1 MSNLF
6 MKIFSKIKNF
16 NESIYKNKIIKYN
29 RLNQFIKESPMK
41 DLILSKLQRLG
52 KAMML
57 PVAVLPVAALLL
69 RFGAKDLLNIP
80 FINASGN
87 AIFANLALIFAIGIA
102 MGLAK
107 DNNGTAALS
116 GAISYLVI
124 NTGATTINNS
134 IKMGILAGIWAGIL
148 GATMYNKYK
157 DTVLPDWLGFF
168 GGKRF
173 VPIIT
178 SFYSIISA
186 AFLGYAFP
194 IFQNLL
200 DKFGQWMI
208 GTGSIGLGI
217 YGFLQ
222 RMLIPFG
229 LHHVLNTIVRFSFG
243 SYVDP
248 ITGKTIIG
256 DQVRFFAG
264 DPTAGIYMTGGFLVM
279 MFGLPAAALAIY
291 KSSKIEN
298 RKAIAGMLISVS
310 LTSFLTGITEPIEFL
325 FMFTAPILYV
335 VHALL
340 TGLAYMVTYLFG
352 IRHGFG
358 FSSGV
363 TDYLLNWG
371 LATKPALI
379 IPLGFVYALLY
390 FSIFYFVINK
400 FDLKIIGREDDRET
414 TEVQE
419 NFLKENTITDL
430 AKLYLDK
437 LGGPNNISIMDSCI
451 TRLRVSLKDTGEIND
466 DSLKAIGASGVI
478 RFGKNDMQVI
488 VGTKAGLISEE
499 IRKMLKGE

>member
-1 MSNLF
+1 
-6 MKIFSKIKNF
+6 
-16 NESIYKNKIIKYN
+16 
-29 RLNQFIKESPMK
+29 MK
-41 DLILSKLQRLG
+41 DKILGSLQQLG

-69 RFGAKDLLNIP
+69 RFGAKDLLDIP

-87 AIFANLALIFAIGIA
+87 AIFSNLALIFAIGIVL
-102 MGLAK
+102 GLAK

-116 GAISYLVI
+116 GAISYLII
-124 NTGATTINNS
+124 NTGATTINS
-134 IKMGILAGIWAGIL
+134 KIKMGILAGIWAGVL
-148 GATMYNKYK
+148 GARMYNKYK
-157 DTVLPDWLGFF
+157 DTVLPEWLGFF

-178 SFYSIISA
+178 AFYSLISA
-186 AFLGYAFP
+186 AFLGYIFP
-194 IFQNLL
+194 IVQNIL

-208 GTGSIGLGI
+208 DTGSIGLVI
-217 YGFLQ
+217 YGFFQ

-243 SYVDP
+243 SYLDP
-248 ITGKTIIG
+248 VTGKTIIG

-264 DPTAGIYMTGGFLVM
+264 DPNAGIYMTGGFLVM

-298 RKAIAGMLISVS
+298 RKAIAGMLLSVS

-335 VHALL
+335 IHALL
-340 TGLAYMVTYLFG
+340 TGLAYMITYLFG

-358 FSSGV
+358 FSSGL

-371 LATKPALI
+371 LATKPAMI
-379 IPLGFVYALLY
+379 IPLGIIYFILY
-390 FSIFYFVINK
+390 FSIFYFVIIK
-400 FDLKIIGREDDRET
+400 FNLKTLGREDDKET
-414 TEVQE
+414 TETQE
-419 NFLKENTITDL
+419 ELIKNEGILGVSKR
-430 AKLYLDK
+430 YLDL
-437 LGGPNNISIMDSCI
+437 LGGASNIKIMDSCI
-451 TRLRVSLKDTGEIND
+451 TRLRVSLEDASKINEND
-466 DSLKAIGASGVI
+466 LKKIGASGVVKL
-478 RFGKNDMQVI
+478 GKNDVQVI

-499 IRKMLKGE
+499 IKRIIKGE

>member
-1 MSNLF
+1 
-6 MKIFSKIKNF
+6 
-16 NESIYKNKIIKYN
+16 
-29 RLNQFIKESPMK
+29 MK
-41 DLILSKLQRLG
+41 DKILGSLQQLG

-69 RFGAKDLLNIP
+69 RFGAKDLLDIP

-87 AIFANLALIFAIGIA
+87 AIFSNLALIFAIGIA
-102 MGLAK
+102 LGLAK

-116 GAISYLVI
+116 GAISYLII
-124 NTGATTINNS
+124 NTGATTINS
-134 IKMGILAGIWAGIL
+134 KIKMGILAGIWAGVL
-148 GATMYNKYK
+148 GARMYNKYK
-157 DTVLPDWLGFF
+157 DTILPEWLGFF

-178 SFYSIISA
+178 AFYSLISA
-186 AFLGYAFP
+186 AFLGYIFP
-194 IFQNLL
+194 IVQNIL

-208 GTGSIGLGI
+208 DTGSIGLVI
-217 YGFLQ
+217 YGFFQ

-243 SYVDP
+243 SYLDP
-248 ITGKTIIG
+248 VTGKTIIG

-264 DPTAGIYMTGGFLVM
+264 DPSAGIYMTGGFLVM

-298 RKAIAGMLISVS
+298 RKAIAGMLLSVS

-335 VHALL
+335 IHALL
-340 TGLAYMVTYLFG
+340 TGFAYMITYLFG

-358 FSSGV
+358 FSSGL

-371 LATKPALI
+371 LATKPGMI
-379 IPLGFVYALLY
+379 IPLGIVYFMLY
-390 FSIFYFVINK
+390 FSIFYFVIIK
-400 FDLKIIGREDDRET
+400 FNLKTLGREDDKET
-414 TEVQE
+414 TETQE
-419 NFLKENTITDL
+419 ELIKNEGILGVSKR
-430 AKLYLDK
+430 YLDL
-437 LGGPNNISIMDSCI
+437 LGGASNIKIMDSCI
-451 TRLRVSLKDTGEIND
+451 TRLRVSLEDTSKINEND
-466 DSLKAIGASGVI
+466 FKKIGASGVI
-478 RFGKNDMQVI
+478 KLGKNDIQVV

-499 IRKMLKGE
+499 IKRIIKGE

>member
-1 MSNLF
+1 
-6 MKIFSKIKNF
+6 
-16 NESIYKNKIIKYN
+16 
-29 RLNQFIKESPMK
+29 MK
-41 DLILSKLQRLG
+41 DKILGSLQQLG

-69 RFGAKDLLNIP
+69 RFGAKDLLDIP

-87 AIFANLALIFAIGIA
+87 AIFSNLALIFAIGIA
-102 MGLAK
+102 LGLAK

-116 GAISYLVI
+116 GAISYLII
-124 NTGATTINNS
+124 NTGATTINS
-134 IKMGILAGIWAGIL
+134 KIKMGILAGIWAGIL
-148 GATMYNKYK
+148 GARMYNKYK
-157 DTVLPDWLGFF
+157 DTVLPEWLGFF

-178 SFYSIISA
+178 AFYSLISA
-186 AFLGYAFP
+186 AFLGYIFP
-194 IFQNLL
+194 IVQNVL

-208 GTGSIGLGI
+208 DTGSIGLVI
-217 YGFLQ
+217 YGFFQ

-243 SYVDP
+243 SYLDP
-248 ITGKTIIG
+248 VTGKTIIG

-264 DPTAGIYMTGGFLVM
+264 DPNAGIYMTGGFLVM

-298 RKAIAGMLISVS
+298 RKAIAGMLLSVS

-335 VHALL
+335 IHALL
-340 TGLAYMVTYLFG
+340 TGFAYMITYLFG

-358 FSSGV
+358 FSSGL

-371 LATKPALI
+371 LATKPAMI
-379 IPLGFVYALLY
+379 IPLGIIYFILY
-390 FSIFYFVINK
+390 FSIFYFIIIK
-400 FDLKIIGREDDRET
+400 FNLKTLGREDDKET
-414 TEVQE
+414 TETQE
-419 NFLKENTITDL
+419 ELLKNEGLIGIS
-430 AKLYLDK
+430 KRYLDS
-437 LGGPNNISIMDSCI
+437 LGGADNIKIMDSCI
-451 TRLRVSLKDTGEIND
+451 TRLRVSLEDTSKINEND
-466 DSLKAIGASGVI
+466 FKKIGASGVI
-478 RFGKNDMQVI
+478 KLGKNDIQVI

-499 IRKMLKGE
+499 IKRIIKGE

>member
-1 MSNLF
+1 
-6 MKIFSKIKNF
+6 
-16 NESIYKNKIIKYN
+16 
-29 RLNQFIKESPMK
+29 MK
-41 DLILSKLQRLG
+41 DKILGSLQQLG

-69 RFGAKDLLNIP
+69 RFGAKDLLDIP

-87 AIFANLALIFAIGIA
+87 AIFSNLALIFAIGIA
-102 MGLAK
+102 LGLAK

-116 GAISYLVI
+116 GAISYLII
-124 NTGATTINNS
+124 NTGATTINS
-134 IKMGILAGIWAGIL
+134 KIKMGILAGIWAGVL
-148 GATMYNKYK
+148 GARMYNKYK
-157 DTVLPDWLGFF
+157 DTVLPEWLGFF

-178 SFYSIISA
+178 AFYSLISA
-186 AFLGYAFP
+186 AFLGYIFP
-194 IFQNLL
+194 IVQNVL

-208 GTGSIGLGI
+208 DTGSIGLVI
-217 YGFLQ
+217 YGFFQ

-243 SYVDP
+243 SYLDP
-248 ITGKTIIG
+248 VSGKTIIG

-264 DPTAGIYMTGGFLVM
+264 DPNAGIYMTGGFLVM

-298 RKAIAGMLISVS
+298 RKAIAGMLLSVS

-335 VHALL
+335 IHALL
-340 TGLAYMVTYLFG
+340 TGFAYMITYLFG

-358 FSSGV
+358 FSSGL

-371 LATKPALI
+371 LATKPAMI
-379 IPLGFVYALLY
+379 IPLGIVYFMLY
-390 FSIFYFVINK
+390 FSIFYFVIIK
-400 FDLKIIGREDDRET
+400 FNLKTLGREDDKET
-414 TEVQE
+414 TETQE
-419 NFLKENTITDL
+419 ELLKNEGLIGIS
-430 AKLYLDK
+430 KRYLDS
-437 LGGPNNISIMDSCI
+437 LGGASNIKIMDSCI
-451 TRLRVSLKDTGEIND
+451 TRLRVSLEDASKINEND
-466 DSLKAIGASGVI
+466 FKKIGASGVI
-478 RFGKNDMQVI
+478 KLGKNDIQVI

-499 IRKMLKGE
+499 IKRIIKGE

>member
-1 MSNLF
+1 
-6 MKIFSKIKNF
+6 
-16 NESIYKNKIIKYN
+16 
-29 RLNQFIKESPMK
+29 MK
-41 DLILSKLQRLG
+41 DKILGSLQQLG

-69 RFGAKDLLNIP
+69 RFGAKDLLDIP

-87 AIFANLALIFAIGIA
+87 AIFSNLALIFAIGIA
-102 MGLAK
+102 LGLAK

-116 GAISYLVI
+116 GAISYLII
-124 NTGATTINNS
+124 NTGATTINS
-134 IKMGILAGIWAGIL
+134 KIKMGILAGICAGVL
-148 GATMYNKYK
+148 GARMYNKYK
-157 DTVLPDWLGFF
+157 DTVLPEWLGFF

-178 SFYSIISA
+178 AFYSLISA
-186 AFLGYAFP
+186 AFLGYIFP
-194 IFQNLL
+194 IVQNIL

-208 GTGSIGLGI
+208 DTGSIGLVI
-217 YGFLQ
+217 YGFFQ

-243 SYVDP
+243 SYLDP
-248 ITGKTIIG
+248 LTGKTIIG

-264 DPTAGIYMTGGFLVM
+264 DPSAGIYMTGGFLVM

-298 RKAIAGMLISVS
+298 RKAIAGMLLSVS

-335 VHALL
+335 IHALL
-340 TGLAYMVTYLFG
+340 TGFAYMITYLFG

-358 FSSGV
+358 FSSGL

-371 LATKPALI
+371 LAIKPAMI
-379 IPLGFVYALLY
+379 IPLGIVYFMLY
-390 FSIFYFVINK
+390 FSIFYFVIIK
-400 FDLKIIGREDDRET
+400 FNLKTLGREDDKET
-414 TEVQE
+414 TETQE
-419 NFLKENTITDL
+419 ELIKNEGILGVSKR
-430 AKLYLDK
+430 YLDL
-437 LGGPNNISIMDSCI
+437 LGGASNIKIMDSCI
-451 TRLRVSLKDTGEIND
+451 TRLRVSLEDASKINEND
-466 DSLKAIGASGVI
+466 LKKIGASGVVKL
-478 RFGKNDMQVI
+478 GKNDIQVI

-499 IRKMLKGE
+499 IKRIIKGE

>member
-1 MSNLF
+1 
-6 MKIFSKIKNF
+6 
-16 NESIYKNKIIKYN
+16 
-29 RLNQFIKESPMK
+29 MK
-41 DLILSKLQRLG
+41 DKILGSLQQLG

-69 RFGAKDLLNIP
+69 RFGAKDLLDIP

-87 AIFANLALIFAIGIA
+87 AIFSNLALIFAIGIA
-102 MGLAK
+102 LGLAK

-116 GAISYLVI
+116 GAISYLII
-124 NTGATTINNS
+124 NTGATTINS
-134 IKMGILAGIWAGIL
+134 KIKMGILAGIWAGIL
-148 GATMYNKYK
+148 GARMYNKYK
-157 DTVLPDWLGFF
+157 DTVLPEWLGFF

-178 SFYSIISA
+178 AFYSLISA
-186 AFLGYAFP
+186 AFLGYIFP
-194 IFQNLL
+194 IVQNVL

-208 GTGSIGLGI
+208 DTGSIGLVI
-217 YGFLQ
+217 YGFFQ

-243 SYVDP
+243 SYLDP
-248 ITGKTIIG
+248 VTGKTIIG

-264 DPTAGIYMTGGFLVM
+264 DPNAGIYMTGGFLVM

-298 RKAIAGMLISVS
+298 RKAIAGMLLSVS

-335 VHALL
+335 IHALL
-340 TGLAYMVTYLFG
+340 TGLAYMITYLFG

-358 FSSGV
+358 FSSGL

-371 LATKPALI
+371 LATKPAMI
-379 IPLGFVYALLY
+379 IPLGIIYFILY
-390 FSIFYFVINK
+390 FSIFYFVIIK
-400 FDLKIIGREDDRET
+400 FNLKTLGREDDKET
-414 TEVQE
+414 TETQE
-419 NFLKENTITDL
+419 ELIKNEGILGVSKR
-430 AKLYLDK
+430 YLDL
-437 LGGPNNISIMDSCI
+437 LGGASNIKIMDSCI
-451 TRLRVSLKDTGEIND
+451 TRLRVSLEDASKINEND
-466 DSLKAIGASGVI
+466 LKKIGASGVVKL
-478 RFGKNDMQVI
+478 GKNDVQVI

-499 IRKMLKGE
+499 IKRIIKGE

>member
-1 MSNLF
+1 
-6 MKIFSKIKNF
+6 
-16 NESIYKNKIIKYN
+16 
-29 RLNQFIKESPMK
+29 MK
-41 DLILSKLQRLG
+41 DKILGSLQQLG

-69 RFGAKDLLNIP
+69 RFGAKDLLDIP

-87 AIFANLALIFAIGIA
+87 AIFSNLALIFAIGIA
-102 MGLAK
+102 LGLAK

-116 GAISYLVI
+116 GAISYLII
-124 NTGATTINNS
+124 NTGATTINS
-134 IKMGILAGIWAGIL
+134 KIKMGILAGIWAGVL
-148 GATMYNKYK
+148 GARMYNKYK
-157 DTVLPDWLGFF
+157 DTILPEWLGFF

-178 SFYSIISA
+178 AFYSLISA
-186 AFLGYAFP
+186 AFLGYIFP
-194 IFQNLL
+194 IVQNIL

-208 GTGSIGLGI
+208 DTGSIGLVI
-217 YGFLQ
+217 YGFFQ

-243 SYVDP
+243 SYLDP
-248 ITGKTIIG
+248 VTGKTIIG

-264 DPTAGIYMTGGFLVM
+264 DPSAGIYMTGGFLVM

-298 RKAIAGMLISVS
+298 RKAIAGMLLSVS

-335 VHALL
+335 IHALL
-340 TGLAYMVTYLFG
+340 TGFAYMITYLFG

-358 FSSGV
+358 FSSGL

-371 LATKPALI
+371 LATKPGMI
-379 IPLGFVYALLY
+379 IPLGIVYFILY
-390 FSIFYFVINK
+390 FSIFYFVIIK
-400 FDLKIIGREDDRET
+400 FNLKTLGREDDKET
-414 TEVQE
+414 TETQE
-419 NFLKENTITDL
+419 ELIKNEGILGVSKR
-430 AKLYLDK
+430 YLDL
-437 LGGPNNISIMDSCI
+437 LGGASNIKIMDSCI
-451 TRLRVSLKDTGEIND
+451 TRLRVSLEDTSKINEND
-466 DSLKAIGASGVI
+466 FKKIGASGVI
-478 RFGKNDMQVI
+478 KLGKNDIQVV

-499 IRKMLKGE
+499 IKRIIKGE

>member
-1 MSNLF
+1 
-6 MKIFSKIKNF
+6 
-16 NESIYKNKIIKYN
+16 
-29 RLNQFIKESPMK
+29 MK
-41 DLILSKLQRLG
+41 DKILGSLQQLG

-69 RFGAKDLLNIP
+69 RFGAKDLLDIP

-87 AIFANLALIFAIGIA
+87 AIFSNLALIFAIGIA
-102 MGLAK
+102 LGLAK

-116 GAISYLVI
+116 GAISYLII
-124 NTGATTINNS
+124 NTGATTINS
-134 IKMGILAGIWAGIL
+134 KIKMGILAGIWAGVL
-148 GATMYNKYK
+148 GARMYNKYK
-157 DTVLPDWLGFF
+157 DTILPEWLGFF

-178 SFYSIISA
+178 AFYSLISA
-186 AFLGYAFP
+186 AFLGYIFP
-194 IFQNLL
+194 IVQNVL

-208 GTGSIGLGI
+208 DTGSIGLVI
-217 YGFLQ
+217 YGFFQ

-243 SYVDP
+243 SYLDP
-248 ITGKTIIG
+248 VTGKTIIG

-264 DPTAGIYMTGGFLVM
+264 DPSAGIYMTGGFLVM

-298 RKAIAGMLISVS
+298 RKAIAGMLLSVS

-335 VHALL
+335 IHALL
-340 TGLAYMVTYLFG
+340 TGFAYMITYLFG

-358 FSSGV
+358 FSSGL

-371 LATKPALI
+371 LATKPGMI
-379 IPLGFVYALLY
+379 IPLGIVYFMLY
-390 FSIFYFVINK
+390 FSIFYFVIIK
-400 FDLKIIGREDDRET
+400 FNLKTLGREDDKET
-414 TEVQE
+414 TETQE
-419 NFLKENTITDL
+419 ELIKNEGILGVSKR
-430 AKLYLDK
+430 YLDL
-437 LGGPNNISIMDSCI
+437 LGGASNIKIMDSCI
-451 TRLRVSLKDTGEIND
+451 TRLRVSLGDTSKINEND
-466 DSLKAIGASGVI
+466 FKKIGASGVI
-478 RFGKNDMQVI
+478 KLGKNDIQVV

-499 IRKMLKGE
+499 IKRIIKGE

>member
-1 MSNLF
+1 
-6 MKIFSKIKNF
+6 
-16 NESIYKNKIIKYN
+16 
-29 RLNQFIKESPMK
+29 MK
-41 DLILSKLQRLG
+41 DKILGSLQQLG

-69 RFGAKDLLNIP
+69 RFGAKDLLDIP

-87 AIFANLALIFAIGIA
+87 AIFSNLALIFAIGIA
-102 MGLAK
+102 LGLAK

-116 GAISYLVI
+116 GAISYLII
-124 NTGATTINNS
+124 NTGATTINS
-134 IKMGILAGIWAGIL
+134 KIKMGILAGIWAGVL
-148 GATMYNKYK
+148 GARMYNKYK
-157 DTVLPDWLGFF
+157 DTVLPEWLGFF

-178 SFYSIISA
+178 AFYSLISA
-186 AFLGYAFP
+186 AFLGYIFP
-194 IFQNLL
+194 IVQNIL

-208 GTGSIGLGI
+208 DTGSIGLVI
-217 YGFLQ
+217 YGFFQ

-243 SYVDP
+243 SYLDP
-248 ITGKTIIG
+248 LTGKTIIG

-264 DPTAGIYMTGGFLVM
+264 DPSAGIYMTGGFLVM

-298 RKAIAGMLISVS
+298 RKAIAGMLLSVS

-335 VHALL
+335 IHALL
-340 TGLAYMVTYLFG
+340 TGFAYMITYLFG

-358 FSSGV
+358 FSSGL

-371 LATKPALI
+371 LATKPAMI
-379 IPLGFVYALLY
+379 IPLGIVYFMLY
-390 FSIFYFVINK
+390 FSIFYFVIIK
-400 FDLKIIGREDDRET
+400 FNLKTLGREDDKET
-414 TEVQE
+414 TETQE
-419 NFLKENTITDL
+419 ELIKNEGILGVSKR
-430 AKLYLDK
+430 YLDL
-437 LGGPNNISIMDSCI
+437 LGGASNIKIMDSCI
-451 TRLRVSLKDTGEIND
+451 TRLRVSLEDASKINEND
-466 DSLKAIGASGVI
+466 LKKIGASGVVKL
-478 RFGKNDMQVI
+478 GKNDIQVI

-499 IRKMLKGE
+499 IKRIIKGE

>member
-1 MSNLF
+1 
-6 MKIFSKIKNF
+6 
-16 NESIYKNKIIKYN
+16 
-29 RLNQFIKESPMK
+29 MK
-41 DLILSKLQRLG
+41 DKILGSLQQLG

-69 RFGAKDLLNIP
+69 RFGAKDLLDIP

-87 AIFANLALIFAIGIA
+87 AIFSNLALIFAIGIA
-102 MGLAK
+102 LGLAK

-116 GAISYLVI
+116 GAISYLII
-124 NTGATTINNS
+124 NTGATTINS
-134 IKMGILAGIWAGIL
+134 KIKMGILAGIWAGVL
-148 GATMYNKYK
+148 GARMYNKYK
-157 DTVLPDWLGFF
+157 DTVLPEWLGFF

-178 SFYSIISA
+178 AFYSLISA
-186 AFLGYAFP
+186 AFLGYIFP
-194 IFQNLL
+194 IVQNIL

-208 GTGSIGLGI
+208 DTGSIGLVI
-217 YGFLQ
+217 YGFFQ

-243 SYVDP
+243 SYLDP
-248 ITGKTIIG
+248 VSGKTIIG

-264 DPTAGIYMTGGFLVM
+264 DPNAGIYMTGGFLVM

-298 RKAIAGMLISVS
+298 RKAIAGMLLSVS

-335 VHALL
+335 IHALL
-340 TGLAYMVTYLFG
+340 TGLAYMITYLFG

-358 FSSGV
+358 FSSGL

-371 LATKPALI
+371 LATKPAMI
-379 IPLGFVYALLY
+379 IPLGIIYFILY
-390 FSIFYFVINK
+390 FSIFYFIIIK
-400 FDLKIIGREDDRET
+400 FNLKTLGREDDKET
-414 TEVQE
+414 TETQE
-419 NFLKENTITDL
+419 ELLKNEGLIGIS
-430 AKLYLDK
+430 KRYLDS
-437 LGGPNNISIMDSCI
+437 LGGVDNIKIMDSCI
-451 TRLRVSLKDTGEIND
+451 TRLRVSLEDTSKINEND
-466 DSLKAIGASGVI
+466 FKKIGASGVI
-478 RFGKNDMQVI
+478 KLGKNDIQVI

-499 IRKMLKGE
+499 IKRIIKGE

>member
-1 MSNLF
+1 MKDKILSNL
-6 MKIFSKIKNF
+6 
-16 NESIYKNKIIKYN
+16 
-29 RLNQFIKESPMK
+29 Q
-41 DLILSKLQRLG
+41 QLG

-80 FINASGN
+80 FINAAGN
-87 AIFANLALIFAIGIA
+87 SIFSNLALIFAIGIA
-102 MGLAK
+102 FGLAK

-116 GAISYLVI
+116 GAISYLII
-124 NTGATTINNS
+124 NTGATTINGK
-134 IKMGILAGIWAGIL
+134 IKMGILAGIWAGVL
-148 GATMYNKYK
+148 AAKMYNKYK
-157 DTVLPDWLGFF
+157 DTVLPEWLGFF

-178 SFYSIISA
+178 AFYSLVSA
-186 AFLGYAFP
+186 ALLGYVFP
-194 IFQNLL
+194 VIQNIL
-200 DKFGQWMI
+200 DRFGQWMI
-208 GTGSIGLGI
+208 DTGSFGLVI
-217 YGFLQ
+217 YGFFQ

-243 SYVDP
+243 SYLDP
-248 ITGKTIIG
+248 ATGKTIIG

-291 KSSKIEN
+291 KASKIEN

-335 VHALL
+335 IHALL
-340 TGLAYMVTYLFG
+340 TGLAYMITYIFG

-358 FSSGV
+358 FSSGL

-371 LATKPALI
+371 LATRPGMI
-379 IPLGFVYALLY
+379 IPLGIVYFMLY
-390 FSIFYFVINK
+390 FSIFYFVIIK
-400 FDLKIIGREDDRET
+400 FDLKTLGREDDKET
-414 TEVQE
+414 TETQE
-419 NFLKENTITDL
+419 ELIKNEGIMGV
-430 AKLYLDK
+430 AKRYLDS
-437 LGGPNNISIMDSCI
+437 LGGVSNIKLMDSCI
-451 TRLRVSLKDTGEIND
+451 TRLRVSLEDTSKIKEED
-466 DSLKAIGASGVI
+466 FKRIGASGLI
-478 RFGKNDMQVI
+478 KLGSNDVQVI

-499 IRKMLKGE
+499 IKRIMKGE

>member
-1 MSNLF
+1 
-6 MKIFSKIKNF
+6 
-16 NESIYKNKIIKYN
+16 
-29 RLNQFIKESPMK
+29 MK
-41 DLILSKLQRLG
+41 DKILGSLQQLG

-69 RFGAKDLLNIP
+69 RFGAKDLLDIP

-87 AIFANLALIFAIGIA
+87 AIFSNLALIFAIGIA
-102 MGLAK
+102 LGLAK

-116 GAISYLVI
+116 GAISYLII
-124 NTGATTINNS
+124 NTGATTINS
-134 IKMGILAGIWAGIL
+134 KIKMGILAGIWAGVL
-148 GATMYNKYK
+148 GARMYNKYK
-157 DTVLPDWLGFF
+157 DTVLPEWLGFF

-178 SFYSIISA
+178 AFYSLISA
-186 AFLGYAFP
+186 AFLGYIFP
-194 IFQNLL
+194 IVQNVL

-208 GTGSIGLGI
+208 DTGSIGLVI
-217 YGFLQ
+217 YGFFQ

-243 SYVDP
+243 SYLDP
-248 ITGKTIIG
+248 VTGKTIIG

-264 DPTAGIYMTGGFLVM
+264 DPNAGIYMTGGFLVM

-298 RKAIAGMLISVS
+298 RKAIAGMLLSVS

-335 VHALL
+335 IHALL
-340 TGLAYMVTYLFG
+340 TGLAYMITYLFG

-358 FSSGV
+358 FSSGL

-371 LATKPALI
+371 LATKPAMI
-379 IPLGFVYALLY
+379 IPLGIIYFILY
-390 FSIFYFVINK
+390 FSIFYFVIIK
-400 FDLKIIGREDDRET
+400 FNLKTLGREDDKET
-414 TEVQE
+414 TETQE
-419 NFLKENTITDL
+419 ELIKNEGILGVSKR
-430 AKLYLDK
+430 YLDL
-437 LGGPNNISIMDSCI
+437 LGGASNIKIMDSCI
-451 TRLRVSLKDTGEIND
+451 TRLRVSLEDASKINEND
-466 DSLKAIGASGVI
+466 LKKIGASGVVKL
-478 RFGKNDMQVI
+478 GKNDVQVI

-499 IRKMLKGE
+499 IKRIIKGE